1 MSWPSLFSV
10 LPINTPGL
18 LYFTPNPL
26 KLSLHV
32 ITLKFAHQHITFA
45 SCNIM
50 AISGSAVDDGG
61 VKDRK
66 FREKIASRALYHAFL
81 LQSK

>member
-1 MSWPSLFSV
+1 
-10 LPINTPGL
+10 
-18 LYFTPNPL
+18 
-26 KLSLHV
+26 
-32 ITLKFAHQHITFA
+32 
-45 SCNIM
+45 M